1 MMEKEFYKNL
11 FQGNEK
17 SLDLFLVFDNSQV
30 IFSTDNWHGRLSDES
45 SWESYLSEFNGL
57 VNEIESFFNDD
68 TQTQMQ
74 TFSVHE
80 QIKGLQVTVE
90 GKTVEG
96 KAKICVVNGKIPDPE
111 PDNRRKILVDN
122 EQNIPLGQEDA
133 ITFLQGK
140 LEFDQQV
147 NEVSAAFLNA
157 TEEEWDRVFLK
168 ALSMVVKFQ
177 GADVGNFFYVNQELE
192 QLECFF
198 EYKTKPDSGLLKIN
212 RTISLEGQ
220 QAFLNN
226 LKDTEFIAVSDLQK
240 LENSHSFDALIA
252 DKFGYTAYIIVPIFA
267 ENNLLGVF
275 TLSSEQVQPNWTQGH
290 KNRLGIRQLA
300 DVFGAAVINRSTK
313 SKLFRNE
320 KLLSSTEVLAKSG
333 SWRLQNSSKKIFL
346 SKGINRIFNLDL
358 SIDVMEVSEF
368 LALIP
373 PKGREQV
380 ISQVKEA
387 LSRRKSVSG
396 EFIFAN
402 PNGKEKH
409 ISYLIQVNQLT
420 AKNNLEIF
428 GYCNDITAK
437 KTVEKRLLF
446 ESQILAQVNE
456 PIYVTD
462 LNLNVVYMN
471 EAAIFEGEPNE
482 NGQGGKID
490 DFFKITNDP
499 SISFQEL
506 IEKATLSGICVEEL
520 QILDNS
526 GNVQPYE
533 VSVKPIQN
541 VEIEKI
547 GYSFLVR
554 NLTTKIQRE
563 DMAKKAKLI
572 IENSPAI
579 LFEVEPYDGF
589 KISYFTEN
597 INQFGYNAENLVKNA
612 ISIKDFIHPNDHCV
626 FEKELVQGEKKQYSR
641 EYRFLTADGEYRW
654 VEDKIRPIFNKDGN
668 VVHYEGLFHDVTDR
682 KNDRL
687 EIEKI
692 QDRYRVLASNI
703 PYTNVFLIDKSL
715 RYLVAE
721 GLNFDNWGFDKSYF
735 EGRTISEVHTVTR
748 KVVEPLVTKAVEKR
762 KTLSDTITYL
772 ERVYELTAKPI
783 FKDGQLEY
791 ILGIVRDISE
801 EYLAKKELKKSEI
814 KYRSLV
820 EESTEIIFSI
830 TSQLE
835 LSYVSPNIKQFLGY
849 ETYEF
854 TSGDFTD
861 YLHPE
866 DAQVLQEG
874 NPNSIK
880 YFQDHPIF
888 EFRLRHKE
896 GHYRIFSSSGK
907 VIRDENNEVRYYTGI
922 ARDIT
927 KLKETQK
934 ELYKAKEKAVAALNA
949 KSQFLSV
956 MSHEIRTPMN
966 AVIGLSH
973 LLIEDNPR
981 KDQLEN
987 LQTLQFSAENLL
999 GLINDILDFNKIDSG
1014 KLILEKVPFEPKNL
1028 INRILHSYSYQTRDK
1043 ALEII
1048 YEPDFAIPK
1057 TLIGDPVRIAQIL
1070 NNLIS
1075 NAIKFTDEGFIKI
1088 ILELV
1093 NKKGNH
1099 VNVRFTVEDSGIG
1112 VSPSKV
1118 DAIFDAFTQASSETT
1133 RKYGGTGLGLAI
1145 VKKLTKLFGTEIHLE
1160 SKLGEGSKFWFEI
1173 QFEIQQKSMRKS
1185 TSQKVVKDDQL
1196 GDKRILVAED
1206 NIVNQVLLRK
1216 YLAKWG
1222 VGKIQFAENGK
1233 IALEHFI
1240 KDDFDLVLLDLQMPE
1255 MDGFEVAKIIRNL
1268 DLVSKKNVPIIAL
1281 TASSL
1286 LEVKDQ
1292 LEASGMDDYVSKPF
1306 TPENLYGKIINYL

>member
-1 MMEKEFYKNL
+1 MEKEFYKNL

-30 IFSTDNWHGRLSDES
+30 IFSSGNWQGRLSEEA
-45 SWESYLSEFNGL
+45 SWENYLSNFKGL
-57 VNEIESFFNDD
+57 VIDINSFFNDSS
-68 TQTQMQ
+68 QTHFRSLSNYDQ
-74 TFSVHE
+74 
-80 QIKGLQVTVE
+80 KLGLQIWVE
-90 GKTVEG
+90 GKVVEG
-96 KAKICVVNGKIPDPE
+96 KGKICVANGKYIE
-111 PDNRRKILVDN
+111 GVSFLSSELLLDN
-122 EQNIPLGQEDA
+122 EQSISLGQEDVTA
-133 ITFLQGK
+133 FLKGK

-157 TEEEWDRVFLK
+157 SEDEWDKVFLK
-168 ALSMVVKFQ
+168 ALAMVVKFQ
-177 GADVGNFFYVNQELE
+177 GADVGNFFYVNHELE

-198 EYKTKPDSGLLKIN
+198 EYKANPDAGLLKIN
-212 RTISLEGQ
+212 QTISIVGQ
-220 QAFLNN
+220 KSFLSH
-226 LKDTEFIAVSDLQK
+226 LKSAGFIAVGDLK
-240 LENSHSFDALIA
+240 KSIYKDSFEALIA
-252 DKFGYTAYIIVPIFA
+252 EKFGFTAYIIVPIFA
-267 ENNLLGVF
+267 DNNLLGLF
-275 TLSSEQVQPNWTQGH
+275 TLSSAKAQPNWTPNH
-290 KNRLGIRQLA
+290 KNRFGIRQLA

-333 SWRLQNSSKKIFL
+333 SWRLQNTGRKIFL
-346 SKGINRIFNLDL
+346 SKGINRIFDLDPSLDVLEVGELL
-358 SIDVMEVSEF
+358 S
-368 LALIP
+368 LISSP
-373 PKGREQV
+373 DRER
-380 ISQVKEA
+380 VKAKVQEA
-387 LSRRKSVSG
+387 LAHRKSVSG
-396 EFIFAN
+396 EFVFTN

-409 ISYLIQVNQLT
+409 ISYLIQINQLT
-420 AKNNLEIF
+420 AKSNLEVF
-428 GYCNDITAK
+428 GYCNDITEK
-437 KTVEKRLLF
+437 KTVERRLLF

-462 LNLNVVYMN
+462 LSLNVVYMN
-471 EAAIFEGEPNE
+471 EVAIFEGEPTQ
-482 NGQGGKID
+482 NGQGGKIS

-499 SISFQEL
+499 NISFQQL
-506 IEKATLSGICVEEL
+506 IEIASESGICVEEL

-526 GNVQPYE
+526 GKVQPYE

-541 VEIEKI
+541 AEIEKI
-547 GYSFLVR
+547 GYSFLMR

-563 DMAKKAKLI
+563 EMAKKAKLI
-572 IENSPAI
+572 IENSPAV
-579 LFEVEPYDGF
+579 LFEVEPNEGF
-589 KISYFTEN
+589 KISYITEN
-597 INQFGYNAENLVKNA
+597 INQFGYLAENLVEEA
-612 ISIKDFIHPNDHCV
+612 QSLKDFIHPEDHCT
-626 FEKELVQGEKKQYSR
+626 FEKELLQGERTQYSR
-641 EYRFLTADGEYRW
+641 EYRFLTADGDYKW
-654 VEDKIRPIFNKDGN
+654 VEDKIRPKFDAEGN
-668 VVHYEGLFHDVTDR
+668 VVLYEGLFHDVSDR
-682 KNDRL
+682 RKDRL

-703 PYTNVFLIDKSL
+703 PFTNVFLIDKSL

-735 EGRTISEVHTVTR
+735 EGRKISEVHTVTR
-748 KVVEPLVTKAVEKR
+748 KVVEPLVTNAVEKK
-762 KTLSDTITYL
+762 KTLSDTLNYL
-772 ERVYELTAKPI
+772 GRIYELTAKPI
-783 FKDGQLEY
+783 FKDDHLEY
-791 ILGIVRDISE
+791 ILGIVRDITE
-801 EYLAKKELKKSEI
+801 EYVAKKELKKSEI

-830 TSQLE
+830 TAQLE

-866 DAQVLQEG
+866 DAQVLQNG
-874 NPNSIK
+874 NVSSIN
-880 YFQDHPIF
+880 YFKEHPIF
-888 EFRLRHKE
+888 EFRLRHRK

-907 VIRDENNEVRYYTGI
+907 VIRDEKNEIRYYTGI

-934 ELYKAKEKAVAALNA
+934 ELYKAKERAEAALNA

-981 KDQLEN
+981 EDQLEN
-987 LQTLQFSAENLL
+987 LRTLQFSAENLL

-1014 KLILEKVPFEPKNL
+1014 KLILERVPFEPKNL
-1028 INRILHSYSYQTRDK
+1028 INRIIHSYSYQIRDK

-1048 YEPDFAIPK
+1048 YEPDFSIPN
-1057 TLIGDPVRIAQIL
+1057 TLVGDPVRIAQIL

-1075 NAIKFTDEGFIKI
+1075 NAIKFTDKGFIKI

-1093 NKKGNH
+1093 NKESDH
-1099 VNVRFTVEDSGIG
+1099 VNIRFTVKDSGIG
-1112 VSPSKV
+1112 VAPSKV
-1118 DAIFDAFTQASSETT
+1118 DSIFDAFTQASSDTT

-1160 SKLGEGSKFWFEI
+1160 SKLGEGSTFWFDI
-1173 QFEIQQKSMRKS
+1173 RFKVQQESMRKS
-1185 TSQKVVKDDQL
+1185 KAKKVVKDDHL

-1206 NIVNQVLLRK
+1206 NLVNQVLLRK
-1216 YLAKWG
+1216 YLSKWG
-1222 VGKIQFAENGK
+1222 VGEIKFADNGK
-1233 IALEHFI
+1233 IALDLFV
-1240 KDDFDLVLLDLQMPE
+1240 KNDFDLVLLDLQMPE
-1255 MDGFEVAKIIRNL
+1255 MDGFEVAKIIRKL
-1268 DLVSKKNVPIIAL
+1268 DLVAKRNVPIIAL